1 MRRTLW
7 WLLFLVALV
16 LYSLLV
22 YNWWV
27 EGNINRAKWEMEQL
41 ENESAVFRH

>member
-1 MRRTLW
+1 MRRTIL

-16 LYSLLV
+16 LYSLVV
-22 YNWWV
+22 YSWWV
-27 EGNINRAKWEMEQL
+27 EGNANFERQRREQ

>member
-1 MRRTLW
+1 MRRTLFW
-7 WLLFLVALV
+7 LFLLTLAV

-27 EGNINRAKWEMEQL
+27 EGNINRAKWQMEQDSQQL
-41 ENESAVFRH
+41 